1 MESCIILFFKEK
13 PMKKEHFSLR
23 KYKLGLVSV
32 MLGIAMF
39 SVTGPVLAEERQVS
53 SQGGVAESGLVIE
66 NHDEEGQDAS
76 TIVED
81 LAPQTDKEIPEK
93 AIAGNVVSTP
103 VTPAAPEETVSAP
116 VAPTEAEETVSVSSA
131 PTEAEGTVSAPSTT
145 IISEHPTLSIPA
157 ESKESLPAPAG
168 VEKQAQAAEPL
179 SDSSNQIIHVPA
191 VWKDGY
197 KGQGMVVA
205 VIDSGLD
212 VEHDVLQ
219 LTDVSKAKYSDQASF
234 EAVKKSA
241 GINYGKWYSDKVI
254 FAHNYMDSNSEIK
267 EKDEGSHGMHVS
279 GIAVGNPTKLDS
291 SGEYI
296 YGVAPEAQL
305 IFMRVFS
312 DTKPGT
318 NASIYVRAIEDA
330 VKLGADSINLSLG
343 GANGSL
349 INAGSALDAAIE
361 RAKKAGV
368 IVVIAAGNDGTFGS
382 GHANPLAENP
392 DYGLVA
398 NPSTASGAISVA
410 SYNNSTITSE
420 MVSMIPSDASPE
432 KKVPVIVS
440 ETAKEFEVGKAY
452 EYIYAGLGKEADL
465 NSIDLTGK
473 IALIK
478 RGEITF
484 VDKIN
489 NAKAKGAVG
498 VVIFNNQEGANI
510 SMSLDAASKEIPSA
524 FISLEAG
531 EELLKGNYQLQFNK
545 HMGMVPNPN
554 AKELSD
560 FSSWGLSVDGE
571 LKPDIAAPGGG
582 IYSAINNGKYDSKN
596 GTSMATPHVAG
607 VAVLLK
613 QYLINKFPTK
623 TPEELER
630 LIKHLMMSTATPH
643 FNEETKA
650 YTSPRQQGAGL
661 VNTHAATTKDLY
673 VTGKND
679 YASISLGN
687 VDSKFRLS
695 LLLHN
700 ISDQAKTLT
709 YVTELTTDTV
719 VDGRITLAPRF
730 LDQIKGETITVQAN
744 SSKEITIDVDA
755 RRFHE
760 ELLKEMP
767 NGYYLEGFV
776 RFLDADNQEAVSIP
790 YVGFKGEW
798 QNLPI
803 LEKSIYDLLKEN
815 QNGFYFE
822 RTEEGAALGNSDAT
836 ALVTDASEYV
846 HSRNARSDRDIMILG
861 SQLGLKGSA
870 LLQLDKTGNIR
881 LAFSPNGD
889 ENQDF
894 IALKGVFLR
903 NYRNLVASVYA
914 ADDTSLSNPL
924 WQSVGVEGDK
934 NYYSGD
940 ERNPKST
947 IVSETVWTGV
957 DQNGVDLPDGDYQYV
972 VRYFPMVPGA
982 KDQMIQFNVRLD
994 RQSPEITTGIYDE
1007 STRTFRPRPVI
1018 EKGGSGIRSEQV
1030 FYISKDKKGKGY
1042 TVGTLKRNGKR
1053 IYFDNKVFVTPN
1065 DDGSYTLPSQVDL
1078 KDLYYAV
1085 EDHAGNREEVSLV
1098 EIISQDNQSGRLRI
1112 GLKDADQLAPI
1123 TSRYSYVIRDAANN
1137 VVETNLTPSG
1147 SISLPFGDYTVELL
1161 SYDQDYLKL
1170 VSQTII
1176 PVQIGESNSYQ
1187 TLDFLVRPLTW
1198 SPVDVQ
1204 FNQAIPETA
1213 TVSLVDADGRVFVLP
1228 LAKYLANGYG
1238 KDLPTGTYKLHI
1250 NLPAGVEI
1258 LEDLKE
1264 VEVVANRNNH
1274 LALTISD
1281 KRDLLDLIEQLKSL
1295 PEQPA
1300 YFNASESKVADYE
1313 NVLANA
1319 QAAVGEKTN
1328 QETLDQLRKD
1338 LTQAWKA
1345 LDGQATDLTKLTATL
1360 GVYQNLIAS
1369 PTYYNASKETKNL
1382 YDTAYRMGQL
1392 LIAKENVTQK
1402 EADAHLQ
1409 QLQQAQQALDGKETD
1424 VAALEQLVQKDDNW
1438 RKTAANYLFASEVKK
1453 EKYEQALA
1461 AAQAVLNNPQAS
1473 QEQVDSALAQLEKAI
1488 EELDGRAGN
1497 QAALQNLVASQ
1508 PAFQATASRYLYA
1521 TAPSLALYTQAL
1533 AAAQSILGQELVSQE
1548 EVDLAFAVLQGA
1560 IAQLDGVEPPK
1571 VVADQKRP
1579 EKQVGNPSIGNLQL
1593 RPVRTPDPA
1602 PTSSKLQEEPLL
1614 VQAPTSK
1621 SVSIVEVVDIG
1632 KSTHHRTER
1641 SLPATGSKALEGQFI
1656 WLTFLFTSGLLLT
1669 ISLPSKRKDIKN
1681 R

>member
-1 MESCIILFFKEK
+1 
-13 PMKKEHFSLR
+13 MKKEHFSLR

-32 MLGIAMF
+32 MLGMAMF
-39 SVTGPVLAEERQVS
+39 SVAGPVFAEERQAS
-53 SQGGVAESGLVIE
+53 SQEMAVGSGLVIE
-66 NHDEEGQDAS
+66 NHELEKEMS
-76 TIVED
+76 TSVED
-81 LAPQTDKEIPEK
+81 LASQADENEVATSPSLAISEQNSPEE
-93 AIAGNVVSTP
+93 AASGSVVSSP
-103 VTPAAPEETVSAP
+103 VTARETEDSAVAP
-116 VAPTEAEETVSVSSA
+116 VILTDTEESGSSPVA
-131 PTEAEGTVSAPSTT
+131 STDTGESTPS
-145 IISEHPTLSIPA
+145 PLVLP
-157 ESKESLPAPAG
+157 ESKEAVPASEAPVLADLTT
-168 VEKQAQAAEPL
+168 QAQPAQPL
-179 SDSSNQIIHVPA
+179 SDSSNQLIHVPA
-191 VWKDGY
+191 VWKAGY
-197 KGQGMVVA
+197 KGEGMVVA

-212 VEHDVLQ
+212 VEHDVLH
-219 LTDVSKAKYSDQASF
+219 LTDASVAKYPNQASF
-234 EAVKKSA
+234 ETVKESA

-254 FAHNYMDSNSEIK
+254 FAHNYMDSNSQIK
-267 EKDEGSHGMHVS
+267 EAEEGSHGMHVS

-312 DTKPGT
+312 DTNPGT
-318 NASIYVRAIEDA
+318 TASIYVRAIEDA

-349 INAGSALDAAIE
+349 INVGSALDEAII

-368 IVVIAAGNDGTFGS
+368 IVVIAAGNDGAFGS
-382 GHANPLAENP
+382 GHAAPLAENP

-398 NPSTASGAISVA
+398 NPSTAAGSISVA
-410 SYNNSTITSE
+410 SYNNSMITSE
-420 MVSMIPSDASPE
+420 MLSVISSEGSSA
-432 KKVPVIVS
+432 KKIPVIVS
-440 ETAKEFEVGKAY
+440 ESMEEFEVGKSY
-452 EYIYAGLGKEADL
+452 DYVYAGLGKEAEL
-465 NSIDLTGK
+465 NSINLTGK

-484 VDKIN
+484 TDKIK
-489 NAKAKGAVG
+489 NAKAKGAIG

-510 SMSLDAASKEIPSA
+510 SMSLDAVAKEIPSA

-531 EELLKGNYQLQFNK
+531 EELAKGNYQLQFNK
-545 HMGMVPNPN
+545 QMGMIPNPN
-554 AKELSD
+554 AEKLSD
-560 FSSWGLSVDGE
+560 FSSWGLSADGE
-571 LKPDIAAPGGG
+571 LKPDIAAPGGA
-582 IYSAINNGKYDSKN
+582 IYSAINNGKYESKN

-613 QYLINKFPTK
+613 QHLISKFPTK

-643 FNEETKA
+643 FNEESKA

-661 VNTHAATTKDLY
+661 VNTYAAMTKDVY

-730 LDQIKGETITVQAN
+730 LDQIKGQTVTVQAN
-744 SSKEITIDVDA
+744 SSTEITIDVDA
-755 RRFHE
+755 SRFHE
-760 ELLKEMP
+760 DLLKEMP

-776 RFLDADNQEAVSIP
+776 RFLDADNQEVVSIP

-861 SQLGLKGSA
+861 SQLGLKGST

-889 ENQDF
+889 DNQDL
-894 IALKGVFLR
+894 IALQGVFLR

-924 WQSVGVEGDK
+924 WQSKGVEGDK

-957 DQNGVDLPDGDYQYV
+957 DQNGADLPDGDYQYV

-982 KDQMIQFNVRLD
+982 KEQMIQFNVRLD
-994 RQSPEITTGIYDE
+994 RQSPEITTGIYNE
-1007 STRTFRPRPVI
+1007 STRTFLPRPVI

-1030 FYISKDKKGKGY
+1030 FYISKDAKGKGY
-1042 TVGTLKRNGKR
+1042 TTGKLKRSGKQV
-1053 IYFDNKVFVTPN
+1053 YFDNKVFVDRN
-1065 DDGSYTLPSQVDL
+1065 EDGSYTLPSQIDL
-1078 KDLYYAV
+1078 KDFYYAV

-1112 GLKDADQLAPI
+1112 ALKDAEQLTPI
-1123 TSRYSYVIRDAANN
+1123 SSKYSYIIRDMNGN
-1137 VVETNLTPSG
+1137 VVETTLTPSG
-1147 SISLPFGDYTVELL
+1147 AISLPFGEYRVELL
-1161 SYDQDYLKL
+1161 AYDKDNLKL
-1170 VSQTII
+1170 VSQPIAS
-1176 PVQIGESNSYQ
+1176 VQIGEDNSYQ
-1187 TLDFLVRPLTW
+1187 SLDFLARPLTW
-1198 SPVDVQ
+1198 SPIDVR
-1204 FNQAIPETA
+1204 FNQAIPDTA
-1213 TVSLVDADGRVFVLP
+1213 TVSLIDADGRVFVLP
-1228 LAKYLANGYG
+1228 LAKYIANGYG
-1238 KDLPTGTYKLHI
+1238 KDLPTGKYTFHV
-1250 NLPAGVEI
+1250 NLPEGIDI
-1258 LEDLKE
+1258 LEDPKE
-1264 VEVVANRNNH
+1264 VEVLENQNNH

-1281 KRDLLDLIEQLKSL
+1281 KRELLALIAQLKSL
-1295 PEQPA
+1295 PEQSV
-1300 YFNASESKVADYE
+1300 YYNATENNVTDYE
-1313 NVLANA
+1313 KVLAKA
-1319 QAAVGEKTN
+1319 QTAVGEKTN

-1345 LDGQATDLTKLTATL
+1345 LDGKATDLTKLSAEL
-1360 GVYQNLIAS
+1360 DAYQPLVAS
-1369 PTYYNASKETKNL
+1369 VAYYNATKEKKNL

-1392 LIAKENVTQK
+1392 VIAKENVTQK
-1402 EADAHLQ
+1402 EVDAQLQ
-1409 QLQQAQQALDGKETD
+1409 QLQQAQRALDGKETD
-1424 VAALEQLVQKDDNW
+1424 MTALNQLVQKDENW
-1438 RKTAANYLFASEVKK
+1438 KKTAANYLFASKVKQDN
-1453 EKYEQALA
+1453 YEQALA
-1461 AAQAVLNNPQAS
+1461 KAQALLKNPQAS
-1473 QEQVDSALAQLEKAI
+1473 QEEVNQALAQLEKAI
-1488 EELDGRAGN
+1488 KELDGRAGN
-1497 QAALQNLVASQ
+1497 QAALNDFVANQ
-1508 PAFQATASRYLYA
+1508 PAFQATADSYLYA
-1521 TAPSLALYTQAL
+1521 TPPSLALYNQAL
-1533 AAAQSILGQELVSQE
+1533 AAARIMLGQALASQE
-1548 EVDLAFAVLQGA
+1548 EVDLVFAVLQGA
-1560 IAQLDGVEPPK
+1560 VAQLDGVKPQE
-1571 VVADQKRP
+1571 VAPDKGHPLSQP
-1579 EKQVGNPSIGNLQL
+1579 ADPFIWNLQPQ
-1593 RPVRTPDPA
+1593 PVRISLSATKPVLSKEEVLLVKV
-1602 PTSSKLQEEPLL
+1602 PTS
-1614 VQAPTSK
+1614 T
-1621 SVSIVEVVDIG
+1621 SVSTENVTGVG
-1632 KSTHHRTER
+1632 KVLHSTKER
-1641 SLPATGSKALEGQFI
+1641 SLPTTGSQTFGGHVI
-1656 WLTFLFTSGLLLT
+1656 WFSFFTSCLFLTTNLL
-1669 ISLPSKRKDIKN
+1669 SKRAKQSKIDKHL
-1681 R
+1681 